1 MIENKNNIP
10 FRIFQLVFGTCCI
23 SIGIAFLSKAN
34 IGMSPLSSF
43 PFVLSLCMP
52 KLTLGNWIL
61 IWNVLFVLLQI
72 PLEGKNYKPYLLLQI
87 PLAFLLGYVTDFAK
101 YLISPLTVQSYI
113 LCLLLTIV
121 GIIITGFGV
130 YLTVKAKLVMNGPEA
145 FLHSL
150 EKKVPLKFG
159 TLKSI
164 FDVLNVIMAI
174 VLSLIIFKKVQG
186 VREGTIL
193 AAILVGYVVNICN
206 LIFSKQK
213 EQ

>member
-1 MIENKNNIP
+1 MDNKKNFI
-10 FRIFQLVFGTCCI
+10 FRIFELIFGTCCI

-43 PFVLSLCMP
+43 PYVLSMCIP
-52 KLTLGNWIL
+52 KLSLGTWIL
-61 IWNVLFVLLQI
+61 LWNVLFVILQI
-72 PLEGKNYKPYLLLQI
+72 PLEGKNYKLYLLLQI

-101 YLISPLTVQSYI
+101 YIISPMVVEKYLYRFI
-113 LCLLLTIV
+113 LTII

-130 YLTVKAKLVMNGPEA
+130 TLTVRAKLVMNGPEA

-150 EKKVPLKFG
+150 AKKVPIKFG
-159 TLKSI
+159 TLKST
-164 FDVLNVIMAI
+164 FDILNVILAI
-174 VLSLIIFKKVQG
+174 IVSLIIFHRVDG

-206 LIFSKQK
+206 LIFSKHSKQ
-213 EQ
+213 